1 MDWDNHTNNYGTSI
15 GDFDVA
21 NYDYS
26 APPSPTGPETVAPTF
41 DSSVYDFGYG
51 DPTPP
56 PEGQGWQQDERGN
69 FYKIDNSGGLTFR
82 DDKGT
87 EYTYNTAKGGFTDSK
102 GNLAGGDNP
111 LVNIL
116 KRGGQKLLDLFKGAD
131 GKTDW
136 TKLLTLAGGAYA
148 ASRPSSTT
156 PTGYQGKIPKLT
168 ASRNM
173 LTAPPVGR
181 RPGSGGIDYG
191 GGVTYRTPEG
201 ELIQSNERTLEELRQ
216 AAVSNPFNRGATF
229 EGQQSLGQS
238 DLASLLQ
245 LLNSSGGAA
254 PAPASVPA
262 PAISAPA
269 TQPSAAP
276 STSSPFVIGGGGTS
290 TPIETGPLDAM
301 NLPVGGRFS
310 QAEKDA
316 ALAKQNA
323 ELEARKARR
332 AAFAASGLPN
342 QVVLSGYGP
351 EGGAYNADTGA
362 AMKPYIY
369 ADGKYTDPNA
379 PTAPATPAAP
389 SDNWMSNLSFDAN
402 AMPRNFDWQKYVA
415 TNTDLGAA
423 GIDTAA
429 EAMRHYQNYG
439 IAEKRS
445 LGLAAGGLTPNGFVV
460 PADVVSHLGNGSSE
474 AGLKLLVSKF
484 DAEPI
489 KGEGDGMS
497 DSIPTTIGGKQEARV
512 ANDEA
517 FISPEMVKRIGG
529 GDAKKG
535 AKKLYAMMDQI
546 REERTGTKEQ
556 GKQIDPNKFMPGG
569 SVQKYQTGGTTATR
583 TLPASATG
591 SESSL
596 SNWAGDYVTNLL
608 GQGAALANAPYQA
621 YTGPLTAGASGLQ
634 QQGFTQAGNL
644 QTPSSI
650 GQAAG
655 TAGGIANLAA
665 NMQYSPQTTS
675 FLGQP
680 NVSGLGM
687 TPPAA
692 GGTQGGSM
700 GSPEP
705 FAADGG
711 MTGGVMS
718 PPKPDYSTM
727 PVPEGG
733 LMARGAQP
741 VGNMAQQY
749 MNPYLQS
756 ALRPMMEEARR
767 EADIARVADAGRL
780 TRAGAF
786 GGSRQAIME
795 SEGRRNLMEK
805 QNQLLTSGYK
815 TAYEKA
821 MDQFN
826 ADQDRRAK
834 EAQFGATFGLD
845 SARTGIQGAQAQAQA
860 GAQQSAADIAGLRA
874 LLDAGAVERG
884 IESEGIAADKK
895 QFEEARVNP
904 FNMIQFQQSLLS
916 GMPLA
921 SQSYSIPGQ
930 SGLQKFAGGASTLQ
944 ELMDILSGKK
954 SAATKT

>member
-1 MDWDNHTNNYGTSI
+1 
-15 GDFDVA
+15 
-21 NYDYS
+21 
-26 APPSPTGPETVAPTF
+26 
-41 DSSVYDFGYG
+41 
-51 DPTPP
+51 
-56 PEGQGWQQDERGN
+56 
-69 FYKIDNSGGLTFR
+69 
-82 DDKGT
+82 
-87 EYTYNTAKGGFTDSK
+87 
-102 GNLAGGDNP
+102 
-111 LVNIL
+111 
-116 KRGGQKLLDLFKGAD
+116 
-131 GKTDW
+131 
-136 TKLLTLAGGAYA
+136 
-148 ASRPSSTT
+148 
-156 PTGYQGKIPKLT
+156 
-168 ASRNM
+168 
-173 LTAPPVGR
+173 
-181 RPGSGGIDYG
+181 
-191 GGVTYRTPEG
+191 
-201 ELIQSNERTLEELRQ
+201 
-216 AAVSNPFNRGATF
+216 
-229 EGQQSLGQS
+229 
-238 DLASLLQ
+238 
-245 LLNSSGGAA
+245 
-254 PAPASVPA
+254 
-262 PAISAPA
+262 
-269 TQPSAAP
+269 
-276 STSSPFVIGGGGTS
+276 
-290 TPIETGPLDAM
+290 M
-301 NLPVGGRFS
+301 NLPVVGFS

-316 ALAKQNA
+316 AFAKQNA

-342 QVVLSGYGP
+342 QFVISGYGP

-379 PTAPATPAAP
+379 PAAPATPAAP

-402 AMPRNFDWQKYVA
+402 AMPQNFDWQKYVA

-517 FISPEMVKRIGG
+517 FISPEVVKRIGG

-583 TLPASATG
+583 TLPAAATG

-621 YTGPLTAGASGLQ
+621 YTGPLTAGASQLQ
-634 QQGFTQAGNL
+634 NQAFTQAGNL

-665 NMQYSPQTTS
+665 NMQYTPQTTS

-687 TPPAA
+687 APSY
-692 GGTQGGSM
+692 GGASQGRSM
-700 GSPEP
+700 GGPEP
-705 FAADGG
+705 FAVDGG
-711 MTGGVMS
+711 MTGGVMRPPMEGS
-718 PPKPDYSTM
+718 EPFAVDGGMTGGVMRPPKPDYSTM

-767 EADIARVADAGRL
+767 EADINRVADAGRL

-860 GAQQSAADIAGLRA
+860 GAQQSTADIAGLRA
-874 LLDAGAVERG
+874 LIDAGAVERG

-954 SAATKT
+954 SAATKN